1 MCGFVGFASHYHRVS
16 ITGNKKKL
24 FRSNT
29 VYQRDAMIS
38 WKCTGAETALKNTL
52 SNGAITA
59 SAGGAFPLGN
69 GVAGKGIGAAAPKT
83 PASMDDDRRL
93 SFDQIH
99 QKYQG
104 KIYNLIYKWVGNQ
117 DDAED
122 LTIITF
128 TNAWK
133 AWGRFRGDA
142 QVSTWLHQ
150 IAHNN
155 FKNYVAQQSRK
166 RQYEGMSLDEGVD
179 MGSGEGEI
187 SREVADW
194 SAVPE
199 DVLLSTEFAEQVKKA
214 IDALAPDYRIV
225 LVLAEQEE
233 MSYEEIA
240 RITGLTVPN
249 VKTRLHRARNRVR
262 QRLEPYYRGWSR
274 GTGEDAPPKPPKK

>member
-1 MCGFVGFASHYHRVS
+1 
-16 ITGNKKKL
+16 
-24 FRSNT
+24 
-29 VYQRDAMIS
+29 MIS
-38 WKCTGAETALKNTL
+38 WER
-52 SNGAITA
+52 NGAILPA
-59 SAGGAFPLGN
+59 VSGGESHPFTL
-69 GVAGKGIGAAAPKT
+69 GKGIGRAAPSI
-83 PASMDDDRRL
+83 PSSMEDDRRL

-99 QKYQG
+99 AKYQL
-104 KIYNLIYKWVGNQ
+104 KIYNLIYKWVGNH

-122 LTIITF
+122 LTLITF

-155 FKNYVAQQSRK
+155 CKNYFTQQTRK
-166 RQYEGMSLDEGVD
+166 RTYEGVSLDEGVD

-187 SREVADW
+187 GREVADW

-199 DVLLSTEFAEQVKKA
+199 DVLLSTEFAEQVQKA
-214 IDALAPDYRIV
+214 VEALPPEYRIV

-233 MSYEEIA
+233 MSYDEIA

-249 VKTRLHRARNRVR
+249 VKTRLHRARQRVR
-262 QRLEPYYRGWSR
+262 QRLEPYYRGWTR
-274 GTGEDAPPKPPKK
+274 DTGSDDKKPPKK

>member
-1 MCGFVGFASHYHRVS
+1 
-16 ITGNKKKL
+16 
-24 FRSNT
+24 
-29 VYQRDAMIS
+29 MIS
-38 WKCTGAETALKNTL
+38 WER
-52 SNGAITA
+52 NGAILLGTVPRA
-59 SAGGAFPLGN
+59 AAVAGGDSFTF
-69 GVAGKGIGAAAPKT
+69 GKGFGRTAAAPAGAS
-83 PASMDDDRRL
+83 ASMEDDRRL

-99 QKYQG
+99 TKYHV
-104 KIYNLIYKWVGNQ
+104 KIYNLIYKWVGNH

-122 LTIITF
+122 LTLITF

-155 FKNYVAQQSRK
+155 CKNYFAQQSRK
-166 RQYEGMSLDEGVD
+166 REHEGVSLDEG
-179 MGSGEGEI
+179 MEFGSGEGEV

-199 DVLLSTEFAEQVKKA
+199 AVLLSTEFAEQVKKA
-214 IDALAPDYRIV
+214 INALPPDYRIV

-240 RITGLTVPN
+240 QITGLTVPN

-262 QRLEPYYRGWSR
+262 QRLEPYYRGWGR
-274 GTGEDAPPKPPKK
+274 GDKGDNAPPDEKPPKKPRP

>member
-1 MCGFVGFASHYHRVS
+1 MRQTRA
-16 ITGNKKKL
+16 NKRKL
-24 FRSNT
+24 SARCR

-38 WKCTGAETALKNTL
+38 WKCNGAAAAIKNTAP
-52 SNGAITA
+52 NGALSA
-59 SAGGAFPLGN
+59 PAGGAFSL
-69 GVAGKGIGAAAPKT
+69 GKGIGASAPNI

-99 QKYQG
+99 AKYHF
-104 KIYNLIYKWVGNQ
+104 KIYNLIYKWVGNA

-122 LTIITF
+122 LTSITF

-166 RQYEGMSLDEGVD
+166 RQYEGKSLDEGVD

-187 SREVADW
+187 GREVADW
-194 SAVPE
+194 SAIPE
-199 DVLLSTEFAEQVKKA
+199 EVLLSSEFAEQVKKA
-214 IDALAPDYRIV
+214 IDALAPDYRVV

-233 MSYEEIA
+233 MSYDDIA
-240 RITGLTVPN
+240 KITGLTVPN

-262 QRLEPYYRGWSR
+262 QRLEPYYRGWGR
-274 GTGEDAPPKPPKK
+274 GEGDTPPKK